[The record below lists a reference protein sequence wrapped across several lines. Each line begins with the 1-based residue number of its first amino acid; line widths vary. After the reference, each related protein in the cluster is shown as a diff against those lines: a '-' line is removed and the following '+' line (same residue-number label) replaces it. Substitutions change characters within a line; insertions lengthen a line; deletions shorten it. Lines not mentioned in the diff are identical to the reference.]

1 MPGEPIIEL
10 INVRR
15 FYQLGPTTV
24 RALVGCTLTISQ
36 GEFVVVMGP
45 SGSGKSTF
53 LHILGLLDRPDGG
66 IYRLEGED
74 VGGLPDNRLAYLR
87 NRRMGFVF
95 QQFHLLPINTALEN
109 AALPLIYAGRSSCR
123 EEALTRIREV
133 GLAGRAGHLP
143 NELSGGERQRVAIA
157 RSLVNDPA
165 IIFADEPTG
174 NLDSVSGEEIIS
186 LLESLNRQ
194 GKTVVMVTHEER
206 LAERASRVIRMR
218 DGEVVSDRRR
228 EDFYP
233 ISPPVPAPTETPREK
248 TCPPSSSDGRAV
260 LKDHFRESLRAV
272 FSHRLRSLLSM
283 LGILI
288 GVGAVIAMLALGAG
302 AKQAIEEDLARLG
315 SNLLMVRPG
324 SRTMRGVRME
334 AGAVTRF
341 TLQDAEAMGKL
352 PYVRRI
358 SPSVS
363 GRGQLVWGNRNW
375 STRLQGVGIDYPQ
388 MRASVPLE
396 GRFFIEE
403 ELRRRD
409 RVVVIGATIVRE
421 LFGDQDP
428 VGAEIKINRQ
438 NFRVVGL
445 LPEKGSQGWMDR
457 DDEAIIPI
465 TTAMHR
471 VMGKDY
477 VDSID
482 VEVTDAAM
490 METAEEELRRLIIK
504 RHRLTP
510 ERIDSF
516 QIRNMAEI
524 QEMIQETTRTMSLL
538 LGSIAAIS
546 LLVGGIGIMN
556 IMLVSVTERTREIGI
571 RKAVGAGRKDILVQF
586 LIEAV
591 VMTLS
596 GGLAG
601 VLLGAGVSWL
611 LSTLVGWTVRITP
624 FSVILA
630 TAFSVLVG
638 LVFGLWPAR
647 QAARLS
653 PIEALRYE

>member
-1 MPGEPIIEL
+1 MDGEPIIEL
-10 INVRR
+10 TGVSRS
-15 FYQLGPTTV
+15 YQLGPTTV
-24 RALVGCTLTISQ
+24 RALAGCTLSISR
-36 GEFVVVMGP
+36 GEFVAVMGP

-66 IYRLEGED
+66 SYRLEGED
-74 VGGLPDNRLAYLR
+74 VGGLSDNRLAYLR

-109 AALPLIYAGRSSCR
+109 AELPLIYAGRSSCR
-123 EEALTRIREV
+123 SDALARIREV

-186 LLESLNRQ
+186 LLESLNRR
-194 GKTVVMVTHEER
+194 GKTVIMVTHEER
-206 LAERASRVIRMR
+206 LAGRAGRIIRMR

-228 EDFYP
+228 EGMP
-233 ISPPVPAPTETPREK
+233 AAPGAVWPELPPAETCAVSR
-248 TCPPSSSDGRAV
+248 SGRAV
-260 LKDHFRESLRAV
+260 LKDHLRESLRAV
-272 FSHRLRSLLSM
+272 FSHRLRSFLSM

-302 AKQAIEEDLARLG
+302 AKEAIERDLARLG

-324 SRTMRGVRME
+324 SRTVRGVRME
-334 AGAVTRF
+334 AGSVTRF

-352 PYVRRI
+352 PDIRRV

-375 STRLQGVGIDYPQ
+375 NTRLQGVGVDYPD
-388 MRASVPLE
+388 MRSAEPVE
-396 GRFFIEE
+396 GRFFTGE

-409 RVVVIGATIVRE
+409 RVAVLGATVVRE
-421 LFGDQDP
+421 LFGEAGP
-428 VGAEIKINRQ
+428 VGAEIRINRQ
-438 NFRVVGL
+438 NFRVVGV
-445 LPEKGSQGWMDR
+445 LPEKGSHTWRDL
-457 DDEAIIPI
+457 DDEVLIPI
-465 TTAMHR
+465 TTAMYR

-482 VEVTDAAM
+482 VEVAAPGL
-490 METAEEELRRLIIK
+490 MEAAEEELRELIIK
-504 RHRLTP
+504 RHRLGP
-510 ERIDSF
+510 DREDSF

-524 QEMIQETTRTMSLL
+524 QETIQSTTRTMSML

-571 RKAVGAGRKDILVQF
+571 RKAVGASRKDILVQF

-601 VLLGAGVSWL
+601 VLLGAGISWL
-611 LSTLVGWTVRITP
+611 LSSLAGWTVRVTP

-630 TAFSVLVG
+630 GAFSVLVG
-638 LVFGLWPAR
+638 LVFGIWPAR

>member
-1 MPGEPIIEL
+1 MDGEPIIEL
-10 INVRR
+10 TDVSRS
-15 FYQLGPTTV
+15 YQLGPTTV
-24 RALVGCTLTISQ
+24 RALAGCTLSISR
-36 GEFVVVMGP
+36 GEFVAVMGP

-66 IYRLEGED
+66 SYRLEGED
-74 VGGLPDNRLAYLR
+74 VGGLSDNRLAYLR

-109 AALPLIYAGRSSCR
+109 AELPLIYAGRSSCR
-123 EEALTRIREV
+123 SEALARIREV

-186 LLESLNRQ
+186 LLESLNRR
-194 GKTVVMVTHEER
+194 GKTVIMVTHEER
-206 LAERASRVIRMR
+206 LAGRAGRIIRMR

-228 EDFYP
+228 EGMP
-233 ISPPVPAPTETPREK
+233 AAPGAVWPEPPPAEACAVSR
-248 TCPPSSSDGRAV
+248 SGRAV
-260 LKDHFRESLRAV
+260 LKDHLRESLRAV
-272 FSHRLRSLLSM
+272 FSHRLRSFLSM

-302 AKQAIEEDLARLG
+302 AKEAIERDLARLG

-324 SRTMRGVRME
+324 SRTVRGVRME

-341 TLQDAEAMGKL
+341 TLQDAEAMGNL
-352 PYVRRI
+352 ADIRRV

-363 GRGQLVWGNRNW
+363 GRGQLVRGNRNW
-375 STRLQGVGIDYPQ
+375 NTRLQGVGVDYPD
-388 MRASVPLE
+388 MRSAEPVE
-396 GRFFIEE
+396 GRFFTEE
-403 ELRRRD
+403 ELRRRE
-409 RVVVIGATIVRE
+409 RVAVLGATVVRE
-421 LFGDQDP
+421 LFGEAGP
-428 VGAEIKINRQ
+428 VGAEIRINRQ
-438 NFRVVGL
+438 NFRVVGV
-445 LPEKGSQGWMDR
+445 LPEKGSHTWRDL
-457 DDEAIIPI
+457 DDEVLIPI
-465 TTAMHR
+465 TTAMYR

-482 VEVTDAAM
+482 VEVVAADR
-490 METAEEELRRLIIK
+490 MEAAEAELRQLIIR
-504 RHRLTP
+504 RHRLGP
-510 ERIDSF
+510 DREDSF

-524 QEMIQETTRTMSLL
+524 QETIQSTTRTMSML

-571 RKAVGAGRKDILVQF
+571 RKAVGASRKDILVQF

-601 VLLGAGVSWL
+601 VLLGAGISWL
-611 LSTLVGWTVRITP
+611 LSSLAGWTVRVTP

-630 TAFSVLVG
+630 GAFSVLVG

>member
-1 MPGEPIIEL
+1 MAVEPIIEL
-10 INVRR
+10 VDVRR

-24 RALVGCTLTISQ
+24 RALAGCTLTINR
-36 GEFVVVMGP
+36 GEFVAVMGP

-66 IYRLEGED
+66 TYRLEGQD
-74 VGGLPDNRLAYLR
+74 VGGLSDNELAYLR

-109 AALPLIYAGRSSCR
+109 AELPLLYAGRSSFR
-123 EEALTRIREV
+123 EEARARIREV
-133 GLAGRAGHLP
+133 GLIERASHLP

-174 NLDSVSGEEIIS
+174 NLDSVNGEEIIR
-186 LLESLNRQ
+186 LLEKLNRQ
-194 GKTVVMVTHEER
+194 GKTVIMVTHEEE
-206 LAERASRVIRMR
+206 LAKRAGRVIRMR
-218 DGEVVSDRRR
+218 DGEVISDRRR
-228 EDFYP
+228 EGEL
-233 ISPPVPAPTETPREK
+233 PAPAPVSEPASPVR
-248 TCPPSSSDGRAV
+248 PGSPSPSGRAV

-272 FSHRLRSLLSM
+272 FSHRLRSFLSM

-288 GVGAVIAMLALGAG
+288 GVGAVIAMLALGSG

-315 SNLLMVRPG
+315 SNLLSIRPG
-324 SRTMRGVRME
+324 SRQVRGVRME
-334 AGAVTRF
+334 AGSVARF
-341 TLQDAEAMGKL
+341 TLQDAEAMGSL
-352 PYVRRI
+352 PYIRRV
-358 SPSVS
+358 SSSVD

-375 STRLQGVGIDYPQ
+375 NTRIEGVGIDYPE
-388 MRASVPLE
+388 MRASIPVA
-396 GRFFIEE
+396 GRFFTEE
-403 ELRRRD
+403 ELRRRE
-409 RVVVIGATIVRE
+409 RVAVVGATIVRE
-421 LFGDQDP
+421 LFDGTYP
-428 VGAEIKINRQ
+428 VGEEIKINRQ
-438 NFRVVGL
+438 NFRVVGV
-445 LPEKGSQGWMDR
+445 LPEKGGSSWRDR
-457 DDEAIIPI
+457 DDEVLIPV
-465 TTAMHR
+465 TTAMYR
-471 VMGKDY
+471 VLGKEY
-477 VDSID
+477 VEDID
-482 VEVTDAAM
+482 VEVVSAEL
-490 METAEEELRRLIIK
+490 MEPAEQALRELIIR
-504 RHRLTP
+504 RHRLGADG
-510 ERIDSF
+510 ENAFR
-516 QIRNMAEI
+516 IRNMAEI
-524 QEMIQETTRTMSLL
+524 QETIQATTKTMSLL

-546 LLVGGIGIMN
+546 LVVGGIGIMN

-571 RKAVGAGRKDILVQF
+571 RKAVGASRRDILVQF

-601 VLLGAGVSWL
+601 VLLGAGISWL
-611 LSTLVGWTVRITP
+611 LSSLAGWVVRVTP

>member
-1 MPGEPIIEL
+1 MDGQPIIEL
-10 INVRR
+10 TDVRR

-24 RALVGCTLTISQ
+24 RALAGCTLSIFP
-36 GEFVVVMGP
+36 GEFVAVMGP

-66 IYRLEGED
+66 TYRLEGKD
-74 VGGLPDNRLAYLR
+74 VGGLSDNELAYLR

-109 AALPLIYAGRSSCR
+109 AELPLIYAGRSSCR
-123 EEALTRIREV
+123 EEARARIEEV
-133 GLAGRAGHLP
+133 GLADRAGHLP

-186 LLESLNRQ
+186 LLESLNRR
-194 GKTVVMVTHEER
+194 GKTIVMVTHEER
-206 LAERASRVIRMR
+206 LAARAGQVIRMR
-218 DGEVVSDRRR
+218 DGEVISDRRR
-228 EDFYP
+228 EGARTGAAPDKDSSTIP
-233 ISPPVPAPTETPREK
+233 PGEASPAS
-248 TCPPSSSDGRAV
+248 PSGRAV
-260 LKDHFRESLRAV
+260 LKDHLRESLRAV
-272 FSHRLRSLLSM
+272 FSHRLRSFLSM

-288 GVGAVIAMLALGAG
+288 GVGAVIAMLALGSG
-302 AKQAIEEDLARLG
+302 AKQAIEQDLARLG

-324 SRTMRGVRME
+324 SRTVRGVRME
-334 AGAVTRF
+334 AGSVTRF

-352 PYVRRI
+352 PYVRRA

-363 GRGQLVWGNRNW
+363 GRGQLVWGNKNW
-375 STRLQGVGIDYPQ
+375 NTRLQGVGVDYAE
-388 MRASVPLE
+388 MRASVPVE
-396 GRFFIEE
+396 GRFFTEE

-409 RVVVIGATIVRE
+409 RVAVIGATIVRE
-421 LFGDQDP
+421 LFGDGNP

-438 NFRVVGL
+438 NFRVVGV
-445 LPEKGSQGWMDR
+445 LPEKGSQGWRDQ
-457 DDEAIIPI
+457 DDEVLIPA

-471 VMGKDY
+471 VLGKEY

-482 VEVTDAAM
+482 VEVADAAL
-490 METAEEELRRLIIK
+490 MEPAEEELRQLIIR
-504 RHRLTP
+504 RHRLGADR
-510 ERIDSF
+510 EESF
-516 QIRNMAEI
+516 QIRNMTEI
-524 QEMIQETTRTMSLL
+524 QETIQATTRTMGLL

-571 RKAVGAGRKDILVQF
+571 RKAVGAARRDILIQF

-591 VMTLS
+591 VMTMS

-601 VLLGAGVSWL
+601 VLLGAGISWL
-611 LSTLVGWTVRITP
+611 LSSLAGWVVQVTP
-624 FSVILA
+624 FSVVLA

-638 LVFGLWPAR
+638 LVFGIWPAR
-647 QAARLS
+647 QAALLS

>member
-1 MPGEPIIEL
+1 MSGEPIIEL

-66 IYRLEGED
+66 TYRLEGED

-123 EEALTRIREV
+123 EAALTRIREV
-133 GLAGRAGHLP
+133 GLTGRAGHLP

-233 ISPPVPAPTETPREK
+233 IAPPVKSLVETPRAE
-248 TCPPSSSDGRAV
+248 TCPTSSGGRAV

-302 AKQAIEEDLARLG
+302 AKQSIEKDLARLG

-341 TLQDAEAMGKL
+341 TISDAEAMGKL
-352 PYVRRI
+352 PDIRRV
-358 SPSVS
+358 SPSIS

-375 STRLQGVGIDYPQ
+375 NTRLQGVGVDYPQ
-388 MRASVPLE
+388 MRASVPLQ
-396 GRFFIEE
+396 GRFFTEE

-421 LFGDQDP
+421 LFGDRDP

-438 NFRVVGL
+438 SFRVIGV
-445 LPEKGSQGWMDR
+445 LPEKGSQGWRDR
-457 DDEAIIPI
+457 DDEALIPI

-482 VEVTDAAM
+482 VEVMGAAL
-490 METAEEELRRLIIK
+490 MEAAEEELRRLIIQ

-510 ERIDSF
+510 EREDSF

-546 LLVGGIGIMN
+546 LLVWGIGIMN

-601 VLLGAGVSWL
+601 VLLGAGISWL
-611 LSTLVGWTVRITP
+611 LSTLAGWTVRVTP

-653 PIEALRYE
+653 PIAALRYE

>member
-1 MPGEPIIEL
+1 MAVEPIIEL
-10 INVRR
+10 VNVRR
-15 FYQLGPTTV
+15 FYRLGPTTV
-24 RALVGCTLTISQ
+24 RALAGCTLSIYP
-36 GEFVVVMGP
+36 GEFVAVMGP

-53 LHILGLLDRPDGG
+53 LHILGLLDRSDGG
-66 IYRLEGED
+66 TYRLEGKD
-74 VGGLPDNRLAYLR
+74 VGGLSDNELAYLR

-109 AALPLIYAGRSSCR
+109 AELPLIYAGRSSCR
-123 EEALTRIREV
+123 EAAQDRIREV

-186 LLESLNRQ
+186 LLESLNRR
-194 GKTVVMVTHEER
+194 GKTVVMVTHEEK
-206 LAERASRVIRMR
+206 LAARAGRIIRMR
-218 DGEVVSDRRR
+218 DGQVVSERRR
-228 EDFYP
+228 AGGEEV
-233 ISPPVPAPTETPREK
+233 PVPDSGPAVLSPDK
-248 TCPPSSSDGRAV
+248 ACFPSHSGRAV
-260 LKDHFRESLRAV
+260 IRDHFRESLRAV
-272 FSHRLRSLLSM
+272 FSHRLRSFLSM

-302 AKQAIEEDLARLG
+302 AKQAIDKDLARLG

-324 SRTMRGVRME
+324 SRTVRGVRME

-341 TLQDAEAMGKL
+341 TLQDAEAMGRL
-352 PYVRRI
+352 PDIRRA

-375 STRLQGVGIDYPQ
+375 NTRLQGVGIDYPE
-388 MRASVPLE
+388 MRASVPAE
-396 GRFFIEE
+396 GRFFTGE

-409 RVVVIGATIVRE
+409 RVAVIGRTVARE
-421 LFGDQDP
+421 LFGDQNP
-428 VGAEIKINRQ
+428 VGAQIKINRQ
-438 NFRVVGL
+438 NFRVVGV
-445 LPEKGSQGWMDR
+445 LPEKGSQGWRDR
-457 DDEAIIPI
+457 DDEVLIPV

-471 VMGKDY
+471 VLGKEY
-477 VDSID
+477 VDSVD
-482 VEVTDAAM
+482 VEVLDAAS
-490 METAEEELRRLIIK
+490 MERAEEELRQLIIR
-504 RHRLTP
+504 RHRLSGDR
-510 ERIDSF
+510 EDSF
-516 QIRNMAEI
+516 QIWNMAEI
-524 QEMIQETTRTMSLL
+524 QETIQATTRTMSAL

-571 RKAVGAGRKDILVQF
+571 RKAVGASRKDILVQF

-601 VLLGAGVSWL
+601 VLLGAGISWL
-611 LSTLVGWTVRITP
+611 LSSLAGWVVRVTP

-630 TAFSVLVG
+630 AVFSILVG
-638 LVFGLWPAR
+638 IVFGLWPAR

-653 PIEALRYE
+653 PIDALRYE

>member
-1 MPGEPIIEL
+1 MVGDPIIEL
-10 INVRR
+10 VNVSRSYR
-15 FYQLGPTTV
+15 LGPTTV
-24 RALVGCTLTISQ
+24 RALAGCTLSIFP
-36 GEFVVVMGP
+36 GEFVAVMGP

-66 IYRLEGED
+66 IYRLEGID
-74 VGGLPDNRLAYLR
+74 VGGLSDNQLAYLR

-109 AALPLIYAGRSSCR
+109 AELPLIYAGRSSCR

-186 LLESLNRQ
+186 LLENLNRR

-206 LAERASRVIRMR
+206 LASRAGRVIRMR

-228 EDFYP
+228 EGGVP
-233 ISPPVPAPTETPREK
+233 EPGAVAGPSSPGG
-248 TCPPSSSDGRAV
+248 TCPAAYSGRAV
-260 LKDHFRESLRAV
+260 LKDHLRESLRAV
-272 FSHRLRSLLSM
+272 FSHRLRSFLSM

-302 AKQAIEEDLARLG
+302 AKQSIERDLARLG

-324 SRTMRGVRME
+324 SRTLRGVRME
-334 AGAVTRF
+334 AGSVTRF
-341 TLQDAEAMGKL
+341 TLPDAEAMAKL
-352 PYVRRI
+352 PDIRRV

-375 STRLQGVGIDYPQ
+375 NTRLSGVGIDYPE
-388 MRASVPLE
+388 MRASVPVE
-396 GRFFIEE
+396 GRFFTEE

-409 RVVVIGATIVRE
+409 RVAVIGATIVRE
-421 LFGDQDP
+421 LFEGRDP
-428 VGAEIKINRQ
+428 VGAEIRINRQ
-438 NFRVVGL
+438 NFRVIGV
-445 LPEKGSQGWMDR
+445 LPEKGSQGWGDR
-457 DDEAIIPI
+457 DDEVLIPI

-471 VMGKDY
+471 VLGKDY

-482 VEVTDAAM
+482 VEVASADR
-490 METAEEELRRLIIK
+490 MEAAEEELQRLIIK
-504 RHRLTP
+504 RHRLNP
-510 ERIDSF
+510 EREDSF

-524 QEMIQETTRTMSLL
+524 QEMIQTTTRTMSLL

-571 RKAVGAGRKDILVQF
+571 RKAVGASRRDILVQF

-601 VLLGAGVSWL
+601 VLLGAGISWL
-611 LSTLVGWTVRITP
+611 FSTLAGWMVRVTP

>member
-1 MPGEPIIEL
+1 MKPIIEL
-10 INVRR
+10 ENVSRSYR
-15 FYQLGPTTV
+15 LGPTTV
-24 RALVGCTLTISQ
+24 RALAGCTLSIHP
-36 GEFVVVMGP
+36 GEFVAVMGP

-66 IYRLEGED
+66 VYRLEGTD
-74 VGGLPDNRLAYLR
+74 VGDFSDNRLADLR
-87 NRRMGFVF
+87 NRKMGFVF
-95 QQFHLLPINTALEN
+95 QQFHLISINTALEN
-109 AALPLIYAGRSSCR
+109 AGLPLLYAGRGSCG
-123 EEALTRIREV
+123 EVALARIREV
-133 GLAGRAGHLP
+133 GLAERAGHLP

-186 LLESLNRQ
+186 LLEGLNRR
-194 GKTVVMVTHEER
+194 GKTVIMVTHEER
-206 LAERASRVIRMR
+206 LAARAGRIIRMR
-218 DGEVVSDRRR
+218 DGLVVSDRVR
-228 EDFYP
+228 E
-233 ISPPVPAPTETPREK
+233 SGGGGPAPGPPAGDPLPEAS
-248 TCPPSSSDGRAV
+248 CPPSSTGRAA
-260 LKDHFRESLRAV
+260 LKDHLRQSLQAV
-272 FSHRLRSLLSM
+272 FSHRLRSFLSM

-302 AKQAIEEDLARLG
+302 AREEIRRDLARLG

-324 SRTMRGVRME
+324 ARTVRGVRTE

-341 TLQDAEAMGKL
+341 TVEDAEAMAGV
-352 PYVRRI
+352 PYIRRV
-358 SPSVS
+358 SPAVS
-363 GRGQLVWGNRNW
+363 GRGQLVRGNLNW
-375 STRLQGVGIDYPQ
+375 NTRLQGVGIDYPL
-388 MRASVPLE
+388 MRAAEPVA
-396 GRFFIEE
+396 GRFFTEE

-409 RVVVIGATIVRE
+409 RVAVLGQTVVRE
-421 LFGDQDP
+421 LFGDGNP

-438 NFRVVGL
+438 NFRVVGV
-445 LPEKGSQGWMDR
+445 LPEKGGHSWRDL
-457 DDEAIIPI
+457 DDEVVIPI

-471 VMGKDY
+471 VLGKDY

-482 VEVTDAAM
+482 VEVADAGL
-490 METAEEELRRLIIK
+490 MEAAEEELRRLIIA
-504 RHRLTP
+504 RHRLGRDR
-510 ERIDSF
+510 EDSF

-524 QEMIQETTRTMSLL
+524 QETVQAATRTMSLL

-571 RKAVGAGRKDILVQF
+571 RKAVGAARKDILVQF

-601 VLLGAGVSWL
+601 VLLGAGISWAL
-611 LSTLVGWTVRITP
+611 TSLAGWAVRVTP

-630 TAFSVLVG
+630 TAFSILVG

-653 PIEALRYE
+653 PIDALRYE

>member
-1 MPGEPIIEL
+1 MVGDPIIEL
-10 INVRR
+10 VDVSRS
-15 FYQLGPTTV
+15 YQLGPTTV
-24 RALVGCTLTISQ
+24 RALAGCTLSISR
-36 GEFVVVMGP
+36 GEFVAVMGP

-53 LHILGLLDRPDGG
+53 LHILGLLDRPNGG
-66 IYRLEGED
+66 SYRLEGED
-74 VGGLPDNRLAYLR
+74 VGGLSDNRLAYLR

-109 AALPLIYAGRSSCR
+109 AELPLIYAGRSSCR
-123 EEALTRIREV
+123 SEALARIREV

-186 LLESLNRQ
+186 LLESLNRR
-194 GKTVVMVTHEER
+194 GKTVIMVTHEER
-206 LAERASRVIRMR
+206 LAGRAGRVIRMR

-228 EDFYP
+228 EGKP
-233 ISPPVPAPTETPREK
+233 AAPGAVWPEPPPAES
-248 TCPPSSSDGRAV
+248 CPVSHSGRAV
-260 LKDHFRESLRAV
+260 LKDHLRESLRAV
-272 FSHRLRSLLSM
+272 FSHRLRSFLSM

-302 AKQAIEEDLARLG
+302 AKEAIERDLARLG

-324 SRTMRGVRME
+324 SRTVRGVRME
-334 AGAVTRF
+334 TGSVTRF

-352 PYVRRI
+352 PDIRRV

-363 GRGQLVWGNRNW
+363 GRGQLVRGNRNW
-375 STRLQGVGIDYPQ
+375 NTRLQGVGVDYPD
-388 MRASVPLE
+388 MRSAEPVE
-396 GRFFIEE
+396 GRFFTGD

-409 RVVVIGATIVRE
+409 RVAVLGATVVRE
-421 LFGDQDP
+421 LFGEAGP
-428 VGAEIKINRQ
+428 VGAEIRINRQ
-438 NFRVVGL
+438 NFRVVGV
-445 LPEKGSQGWMDR
+445 LPEKGSHTWRDL
-457 DDEAIIPI
+457 DDEVLIPI
-465 TTAMHR
+465 TTAMYR

-482 VEVTDAAM
+482 VEVAAAGR
-490 METAEEELRRLIIK
+490 MEAAEEELRQLIIQ
-504 RHRLTP
+504 RHRLGP
-510 ERIDSF
+510 DREDSF

-524 QEMIQETTRTMSLL
+524 QETIQSTTRTMSML

-571 RKAVGAGRKDILVQF
+571 RKAVGASRKDILVQF

-601 VLLGAGVSWL
+601 VLLGAGISWL
-611 LSTLVGWTVRITP
+611 LSSLAGWTVRVTP

-630 TAFSVLVG
+630 GAFSVLVG